1 MQMSP
6 TIGKLASALAKA
18 QKAMK
23 PAQKDRDNPFFKSSY
38 ATLASVFDALRDPF
52 ADNGLSIVQPPGKA
66 DEHGNV
72 IVETMILHESGEWIM
87 GDASAKP
94 VKNDPQGIGSVI
106 SYLRRYGAQ
115 SMAGLASADDDDDG
129 NAATGKTPPPA
140 QRQEPTKAAA
150 MQVVK
155 AEKYDNMN
163 PEAQKAL
170 AGVLKKK
177 KVDEAFHEEIG
188 KRLHLKSKTELDNVI
203 AEVITAGAF
212 AP

>member
-6 TIGKLASALAKA
+6 SIGKLAAALAKA

-38 ATLASVFDALRDPF
+38 ATLASVFDAIREPF
-52 ADNGLSIVQPPGKA
+52 GANGLALIQPPGKT

-72 IVETMILHESGEWIM
+72 VIETIIMHESGEWIS
-87 GDASAKP
+87 GEASAKP
-94 VKNDPQGIGSVI
+94 VKNDPQGVGSVM

-129 NAATGKTPPPA
+129 NAASRPQPPA

-188 KRLHLKSKTELDNVI
+188 KRLHLRSKTELDNVI

-212 AP
+212 GS

>member
-23 PAQKDRDNPFFKSSY
+23 PAHKDRDNPFFKSSY
-38 ATLASVFDALRDPF
+38 ATLASVFDAIRDPF
-52 ADNGLSIVQPPGKA
+52 AANGLALIQPPGKT

-72 IVETMILHESGEWIM
+72 VIETIIMHESGEWIS

-94 VKNDPQGIGSVI
+94 VKNDPQGVGSVM

-129 NAATGKTPPPA
+129 NAASRPTAA

-155 AEKYDNMN
+155 SDKYDNMN

-177 KVDEAFHEEIG
+177 KVDEALWEEVG
-188 KRLHLKSKTELDNVI
+188 KRLHLKPKTELDNVI